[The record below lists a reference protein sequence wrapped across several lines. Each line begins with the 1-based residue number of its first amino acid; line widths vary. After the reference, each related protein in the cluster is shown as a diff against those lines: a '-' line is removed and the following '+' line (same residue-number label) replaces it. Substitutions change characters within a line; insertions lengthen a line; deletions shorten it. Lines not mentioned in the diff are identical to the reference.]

1 MVSNMRNSPNNDPF
15 HLDNA
20 PLKKRRRK
28 KKNDDE
34 KVGFMNKNVDLVD
47 SILFP
52 EGYENIMLAVY
63 FAIIPYIVGLLFI
76 FFYIG
81 KGDTTVFL
89 SLNDDNSFLIT
100 WAIGYEVTAAIIL
113 LWIAKLGLTS
123 FFQMSAHNKKNKKFQ
138 IP

>member
-1 MVSNMRNSPNNDPF
+1 MKNSSNSDPF
-15 HLDNA
+15 HLENS
-20 PLKKRRRK
+20 PIKKRNRKRK
-28 KKNDDE
+28 KKNNDDN
-34 KVGFMNKNVDLVD
+34 VGFMNQSVDLVD

-52 EGYENIMLAVY
+52 EGYENIMLALY
-63 FAIIPYIVGLLFI
+63 FAIVPYIVGLLFI

-89 SLNDDNSFLIT
+89 SLSDENSFLIT
-100 WAIGYEVTAAIIL
+100 WAIGYEVTAAIML

-123 FFQMSAHNKKNKKFQ
+123 FFQMSAYNKENKKFR